1 MRTWMR
7 IWLWIVMGALLL
19 ALCFGV
25 FISVFRPKAAFDGY
39 AGAAA
44 AGDASSVLFS
54 PKSKGIFGTD
64 SLATYIRRSGV
75 PAPRTRTRTRTR
87 NHTPF
92 GDVSLKGHVV
102 NGTGFNPDYLLTYD
116 TNGGTEASPT
126 GAKATREVATCPSQH
141 IPGEMVTLPTS
152 AADDCRS
159 SDPTRDGMEFVGWS
173 TVKLP
178 PFDSLSE
185 AQAHVVDMLTMP
197 KDAQTVYAVWVRDG
211 ETPTSYT
218 VTFKT
223 QMNSAGIAAEVPALT
238 TVTVTPGATLPASSI
253 PSPPASY
260 NPGIKFMG
268 WGVPADGIG
277 NGEGKMTWFDES
289 APITANET
297 VWTLWGYEDTAAGHK
312 CVLGIDT
319 VATCFPDPTLA
330 QKVASSP
337 PPLVGGAQPANIV
350 HNVTDV
356 WSLSA
361 ALSFGSLNYNSGNE
375 TEDTPLR
382 VSELDGLQTLT
393 GLGQLHISNVDGHT
407 LNAHSRDLHQLKYLD
422 KMNDFFA
429 NGDGITDVSA
439 LSGLSSLQTLYLDD
453 NNVSDVSALS
463 GLSSLQTLNLNHNN
477 VSNLAGLSGL
487 TKLQTLN
494 LDDNARG
501 STIPDLSSLISS
513 PTVGLTSL
521 QWLSLNNDKLGDVSA
536 LAHLTAL
543 NKLQLQHNR
552 IRSIDSWT
560 SFTGIYAL
568 YLDNNQISDISV
580 INHAN
585 FQWLGVLGLS
595 NNQVSDVSSLRDM
608 TTLTKLWLH
617 YNKISDVSPLAGLT
631 NLTML
636 YIGSNNILD
645 ISPLKN
651 LAGLSGGTSNSCN
664 VGNSSFCADN
674 QSVTLPEGI
683 ADPGLSMSTAVTLK
697 KAADGSIAGASVD
710 STSIHSTTPGARFD
724 AEHRQLTWDGPMQ
737 YNNDDSTK
745 DLTQTFDSDAQL
757 PNTIGNFSGTITEPY
772 KVAWH
777 TVTFDPG
784 AGTLPSG
791 QPSSVQVH
799 SGYKIAAPTAAPTRA
814 GYRFAGWYVQ
824 VNPSGSGV
832 GSTFD
837 FTNTPVTKGA
847 TLHAGWIA
855 MAAALPFTGAS
866 YRSDLWRTGLAVIAF
881 GLVLVSGSMKR
892 RVSQR

>member
-1 MRTWMR
+1 M
-7 IWLWIVMGALLL
+7 
-19 ALCFGV
+19 
-25 FISVFRPKAAFDGY
+25 
-39 AGAAA
+39 
-44 AGDASSVLFS
+44 
-54 PKSKGIFGTD
+54 
-64 SLATYIRRSGV
+64 RRSGV
-75 PAPRTRTRTRTR
+75 PAPRTRTRTR
-87 NHTPF
+87 NCTPF
-92 GDVSLKGHVV
+92 GDVSLKGHVA

-126 GAKATREVATCPSQH
+126 GAKVTREVATCPSQH

-152 AADDCRS
+152 AADDCQS

-185 AQAHVVDMLTMP
+185 AQAHVVDTLTMP
-197 KDAQTVYAVWVRDG
+197 KDVQTVYAVWARDG

-238 TVTVTPGATLPASSI
+238 TVTVTPGGTLPASSI

-268 WGVPADGIG
+268 WGVPADSIG

-297 VWTLWGYEDTAAGHK
+297 VWTLWGYEDTAVAHK

-319 VATCFPDPTLA
+319 VATCFPDSTLA

-337 PPLVGGAQPANIV
+337 PPLVGGAQPATIV

-407 LNAHSRDLHQLKYLD
+407 LNVHSRDLHQLKYLD
-422 KMNDFFA
+422 KMNNFFA

-439 LSGLSSLQTLYLDD
+439 LSGMSSLQTLYLDNNSIADLGALSGMSSLQTLHLD
-453 NNVSDVSALS
+453 NNNISDVNALS
-463 GLSSLQTLNLNHNN
+463 GLSSLLTLNLNHNN
-477 VSNLAGLSGL
+477 VTDLAGLSGL
-487 TKLQTLN
+487 TQLQTLN

-543 NKLQLQHNR
+543 NKLQLQHNK
-552 IRSIDSWT
+552 ITSIASWT

-580 INHAN
+580 INKAN
-585 FQWLGVLGLS
+585 FPWLSKLGLS
-595 NNQVSDVSSLRDM
+595 SNNVSDISSLSDM
-608 TTLTKLWLH
+608 TTLTQLWLH
-617 YNKISDVSPLAGLT
+617 HNKISDVSSLAGLT
-631 NLTML
+631 GLTKL
-636 YIGSNNILD
+636 YLGSNSILD
-645 ISPLKN
+645 ISSLKN
-651 LAGLSGGTSNSCN
+651 LAGLSGGTSNSCD
-664 VGNSSFCADN
+664 VGDSSFCADK
-674 QSVTLPEGI
+674 QKVTLPQGI

-724 AEHRQLTWDGPMQ
+724 AEHQQLTWDGPMQ
-737 YNNDDSTK
+737 YNNDDSAK
-745 DLTQTFDSDAQL
+745 PLTQTFDADAQL

-772 KVAWH
+772 KVAQH
-777 TVTFDPG
+777 TVTFDLG
-784 AGTLPSG
+784 GGILLPG

-814 GYRFAGWYVQ
+814 GYRFAGWYAQ

-837 FTNTPVTKGA
+837 FTNTPVTKDM

-866 YRSDLWRTGLAVIAF
+866 YRGDLWRTGLAVIAF

-892 RVSQR
+892 NGSLKS